1 MSETFQFRLIT
12 PVNELVSSEVTEVV
26 LPAFDGECGIL
37 ADHENFV
44 GLLGTGALK
53 LVSGGND
60 YWYMVSQGLFQ
71 VEDGELSVLAE
82 HGEEVKSIDEQSA
95 KKEIAD
101 IDELLN
107 KEIAGSAR
115 HQELSLKRDR
125 IKARLDV
132 HHRTT
137 SVH

>member
-1 MSETFQFRLIT
+1 METFQFRLIT

-37 ADHENFV
+37 ADHENYV

-71 VEDGELSVLAE
+71 VQDGELSVLAE
-82 HGEEVKSIDEQSA
+82 HGEEVKSIDEQAA
-95 KKEIAD
+95 KKEIAE
-101 IDELLN
+101 IEELLA
-107 KEIAGSAR
+107 KEVSGTPR
-115 HQELSLKRDR
+115 HQDLSLTRDR

-132 HHRTT
+132 HHRTS